1 MQKEAKMKFTVPKL
15 IFLLATIAIIAI
27 ILSGDFDEVGYASK
41 QIFIKKDDLYYV
53 FNIDSYTVPENLYA
67 FAYDNYDD
75 IVLSYEMNEYTAE
88 EFSNKYDS
96 GAIDWGIDDFG

>member
-1 MQKEAKMKFTVPKL
+1 MFMMVSSASNVVFLRSRITLPKDTSMS
-15 IFLLATIAIIAI
+15 A
-27 ILSGDFDEVGYASK
+27 
-41 QIFIKKDDLYYV
+41 FIKKDDLYYV